1 MEICKNA
8 LHRSTVYTI
17 PENAKITY
25 VRMMDVSTYLNKL
38 LANDALN
45 NALVRNFQAVE
56 RILSHPACE
65 IVQQI
70 EFDFDLI
77 EVSDGFCFSISK
89 RKFVANAIPSSKV
102 GKVSPRAFVPYDC
115 STPPQPRY
123 FQEGVLNSFD
133 DLKERVNFLNKFY
146 QCLLAFKMPQK
157 TRKLVLAD
165 PRDSGKTSWC
175 YVFHRIIPS
184 DCIASVTN
192 EGQFS
197 AAMITENTQLTV
209 IDEWSNSRMRS
220 DLAKTILQGG
230 WMVTSVKHALPRCVM
245 NHSPFYITT
254 NNLPDFGDED
264 ENVKR

>member
-1 MEICKNA
+1 MLHTSNIYCYENACDDTDENDEEEDEDEFTPHLYPTLPCVVRVVNDEGYFDVIQRAIERLQSDGFSVETATCALIINDVQSVPESNDVTRTIRKIARVMEICKNA

-45 NALVRNFQAVE
+45 NALVRNFQAFE

-133 DLKERVNFLNKFY
+133 HLEERVNFLNKFY

-157 TRKLVLAD
+157 NKKTR
-165 PRDSGKTSWC
+165 PR
-175 YVFHRIIPS
+175 RPS
-184 DCIASVTN
+184 
-192 EGQFS
+192 
-197 AAMITENTQLTV
+197 
-209 IDEWSNSRMRS
+209 
-220 DLAKTILQGG
+220 
-230 WMVTSVKHALPRCVM
+230 
-245 NHSPFYITT
+245 
-254 NNLPDFGDED
+254 
-264 ENVKR
+264 